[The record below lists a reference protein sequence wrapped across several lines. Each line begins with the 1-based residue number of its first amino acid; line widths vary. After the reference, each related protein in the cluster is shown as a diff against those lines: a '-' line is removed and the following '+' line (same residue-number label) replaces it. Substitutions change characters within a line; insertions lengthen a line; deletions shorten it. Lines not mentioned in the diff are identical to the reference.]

1 MSETKGG
8 VLGWFVG
15 HQVLANILMFSIIF
29 FGLLAVRT
37 SKIEV
42 FPEYDTDMITIQVP
56 YRGASPAESEEGVC
70 IRVEEAIASIDGIKR
85 LTATAQEN
93 LGVVSAELLE
103 DADDQKVL
111 DDIKAAV
118 DRIETF
124 PVETEKPIVSL
135 LDTRRKVITV
145 VLHGEASEKTIKVM
159 ADRIR
164 DDLTAMD
171 GITQVDITGPRRY
184 EISIEVPE
192 ENLRRYGLSF
202 QQVAAAV
209 AGASLDMPGG
219 SIKTDGG
226 EILIRTKGQK
236 YHGPEFSDIVVL
248 SRADGTRVLLSDIA
262 TIVDAF
268 EDSDT
273 RSIFDG
279 KPAALIQVSRV
290 GDEDALAIAEKVKNY
305 VAEMAPTLPLGVS
318 LSTWDDTSI
327 ILKQRIGLLLRNAR
341 WGLILVFFCLAF
353 FLNLRL
359 AFWATLGI
367 PISFLGGLAI
377 VPHFGVSI
385 NMISLFAFIVV
396 LGIVVDDAIV
406 VGENIFH
413 YLQQG
418 FSPMDAAIR
427 GVREMGVPVIFAVI
441 TTVAAFAPL
450 LAVSGLMG
458 KIMKQ
463 IPLVV
468 IAVLLTSLFEALFI
482 LPSHLS
488 HRPFRPRI
496 FEGFLHLV
504 ERVQA
509 WVDARLQAFIEG
521 PYRKSLEL
529 SLRWRYFS
537 MATAISLLL
546 LIAGLVAGGHLKFT
560 LMPRVD
566 ADNMIAKLEMPQGL
580 PAEQTE
586 AILRRIEKAAEEA
599 GREIDRE
606 RPKGAQPVIL
616 HTSLSVGQQPSAGG
630 HGPSARQV
638 IGGTSSNIGEINVQL
653 LSSDQRDVSSTKIVN
668 LWRKKV
674 GEIPG
679 AVSLSFQAS
688 LFTPGAAISVQL
700 SHQNFDTLL
709 KAVHSLQNSISE
721 YPGVKDV
728 ANSFV
733 LGKRELKLRLTPTG
747 RSLGLNLSDLAR
759 QVRAGFYGEEV
770 QRIQR
775 GRDDIRVMLRY
786 PAAERRSMADIEDMR
801 IRLPGG
807 GEAPFST
814 VARLSEGRG
823 YATINRAD
831 RRRVVTVSADVDP
844 AVANANEINAQI
856 RKDVLPRLVHDFP
869 GLKYSFEGEQRSQKE
884 SMQSLFRNFFVAQ
897 FAIFALLAIPFRSYT
912 QPLIVMSAIPFGLV
926 GAVIGHLVMGMDLSM
941 LSVFGMVALT
951 GVVVNDSLIMVDLI
965 NIERR
970 SGTSL
975 DQAIRDSGIRRFRPI
990 MLTTAT
996 TFLGLTPMILERS
1009 LQARFL
1015 IPMAVSLGFGI
1026 IFATAIT
1033 LLLVPTL
1040 YRILEDFHQ
1049 LGRKK
1054 SVDGGERERVDPPSS
1069 EPEITAAG

>member
-1 MSETKGG
+1 MNDERGG

-15 HQVLANILMFSIIF
+15 HHVLANILMLSIIF

-37 SKIEV
+37 AKIEV
-42 FPEYDTDMITIQVP
+42 FPDYDTDMVTVQVP
-56 YRGASPAESEEGVC
+56 YRGASPADSEEGVC

-103 DADDQKVL
+103 GADDQKAL

-135 LDTRRKVITV
+135 LDARRKVITA
-145 VLHGEASEKTIKVM
+145 VLYGHADEKTIKVL

-164 DDLTAMD
+164 DDLTAMT
-171 GITQVDITGPRRY
+171 GISQVDITGPRRY
-184 EISIEVPE
+184 EISIEVSE

-209 AGASLDMPGG
+209 ANASLDMPGG

-236 YHGPEFSDIVVL
+236 YRGPEFSNIVVL
-248 SRADGTRVLLSDIA
+248 SRSDGTRVFLSDIA
-262 TIVDAF
+262 TIIDGF

-290 GDEDALAIAEKVKNY
+290 GDEDALEIAAKVKNY
-305 VAEMAPTLPLGVS
+305 VEKMAPTLPRGLS
-318 LSTWDDTSI
+318 LTTWDDQSV

-341 WGLILVFFCLAF
+341 WGLILVFICMAL

-418 FSPMDAAIR
+418 MPPMDAAIR
-427 GVREMGVPVIFAVI
+427 GVREMGIPVIFAVV

-450 LAVSGLMG
+450 LAVAGLMG

-482 LPSHLS
+482 LPAHLS

-496 FEGFLHLV
+496 LRGFLGFV
-504 ERVQA
+504 ENIQS
-509 WVDARLQAFIEG
+509 WVDAKLGEFING
-521 PYRKSLEL
+521 PYRWTLEA
-529 SLRWRYFS
+529 SLRWRYLS
-537 MATAISLLL
+537 LAIASSTLLL
-546 LIAGLVAGGHLKFT
+546 MLGLVAGGHIKFS
-560 LMPRVD
+560 LMPKVD
-566 ADNMIAKLEMPQGL
+566 ADNMIATLEMPQGM
-580 PAEQTE
+580 PADQTE
-586 AILRRIEKAAEEA
+586 SILRHIEEA
-599 GREIDRE
+599 AHEVGREIE
-606 RPKGAQPVIL
+606 KNRPDGSPPVIL
-616 HTSLSVGQQPSAGG
+616 NSSLSVGKKSSERS
-630 HGPSARQV
+630 HGPGATQA

-653 LSSDQRDVSSTKIVN
+653 LSSDQRDISSTKLVN
-668 LWRKKV
+668 MWREKV

-679 AVSLSFQAS
+679 AVSLNFQAT
-688 LFTPGAAISVQL
+688 LFRPGDAISLQL

-709 KAVHSLQNSISE
+709 KAVHALQNTVSE

-728 ANSFV
+728 ANSF
-733 LGKRELKLRLTPTG
+733 LPGKRELKLKLTPNG
-747 RSLGLNLSDLAR
+747 RSLGLTLSDLAR
-759 QVRAGFYGEEV
+759 QVRAAFYGEEV

-786 PAAERRSMADIEDMR
+786 PAVERRSIANVQNMR
-801 IRLPGG
+801 VRLPDG
-807 GEAPFST
+807 GESPFST
-814 VARLSEGRG
+814 VARVTEGRG

-831 RRRVVTVSADVDP
+831 RRRVVTITADVDP
-844 AVANANEINAQI
+844 AISNANEINAQI
-856 RKDVLPRLVHDFP
+856 RKQVLPQLVRDFP
-869 GLKYSFEGEQRSQKE
+869 GLKYSFEGEQRNQRE
-884 SMQSLFRNFFVAQ
+884 SMHSLFINFFVAQ

-926 GAVIGHLVMGMDLSM
+926 GATLGHLVMGMELSM
-941 LSVFGMVALT
+941 LSIFGMVALT

-970 SGTSL
+970 SGISL

-996 TFLGLTPMILERS
+996 TFLGLSPMILERS

-1026 IFATAIT
+1026 VFATAIT

-1040 YRILEDFHQ
+1040 YRILEDFHALSPKRETQ
-1049 LGRKK
+1049 EIGD
-1054 SVDGGERERVDPPSS
+1054 SVTS
-1069 EPEITAAG
+1069 EA